1 MKVVSSQWSIV
12 SKSLFSLALSTLFFA
27 LSVPAEGQH
36 PAKIPRIGYISGT
49 GNATDQG
56 PYVDALRQGLRHL
69 GYVEGKNIAI
79 EYRGAEGQPDR
90 VRSLVSELVQLNVDV
105 LILPILPAIMAAK
118 QATNTIPIIMVSNS
132 DPVAIGLVESLARP
146 GGNITGLATL
156 STDLSGKRLEMLKE
170 LRPRISRVG
179 LLRDADSQNSAIAFK
194 EYDAAAKALKIQLQ
208 SWEVRGANPDFDA
221 AFANAAHER
230 INALITITNANLLR
244 NQKTIVNLAMKNR
257 LASMFEGHTWVRAG
271 GLMSYSTDDLAV
283 FRRAAVYV
291 DKILKGIKP
300 ADLPVERPTKLE
312 LAINLNT
319 AKQIGLTIPQRV
331 LTRADR
337 VIK

>member
-1 MKVVSSQWSIV
+1 MNKILIWVMTVVFLAFV
-12 SKSLFSLALSTLFFA
+12 SR
-27 LSVPAEGQH
+27 AEAQQ
-36 PAKIPRIGYISGT
+36 PKKIARIGYISGT

-56 PYVDALRQGLRHL
+56 PYVEALRQGLQARGHID
-69 GYVEGKNIAI
+69 GKTFVI
-79 EYRGAEGQPDR
+79 EYRGAEGYMDR
-90 VRSLVSELVQLNVDV
+90 VPGLVGDLVQLNPDV
-105 LILPILPAIMAAK
+105 LVLPIRPAILAAK
-118 QATNTIPIIMVSNS
+118 QATKTIPIIMVSNL
-132 DPVAIGLVESLARP
+132 DPVETGLVDSLARP

-156 STDLSGKRLEMLKE
+156 SGDLNGKRLEMLTE
-170 LRPRISRVG
+170 VVPRLSRVA
-179 LLRDADSQNSAIAFK
+179 LLRDAESQSAATNFK
-194 EYDAAAKALKIQLQ
+194 DYELAAKALKIQLH
-208 SWEVRGANPDFDA
+208 SWEVRGANPDLEA
-221 AFANAAHER
+221 AFANAARDH
-230 INALITITNANLLR
+230 INALITVTNANLLR
-244 NQKTIVNLAMKNR
+244 SQKTIVQLAMKNR
-257 LASMFEGHTWVRAG
+257 LASIFEGHTWVEAG

-312 LAINLNT
+312 LVINLKT